1 MNHIVDDLLDLTAM
15 DEHRLAEPVRFDLA
29 DVLRDIESDLH
40 VVQPQRPI
48 SVRSPQQLP
57 ITADR
62 NRVVQAI
69 AALATNAL
77 RHTPPDTPVWLIGS
91 PLVDGG
97 VRVAVVDH
105 GPGIPAEHLPHLF
118 DRFYRVDRGRARAS
132 GGNGLGLAIVA
143 GIVTAHGGR
152 YGVDSPAGGPT
163 TFWFE
168 LPATPSV

>member
-1 MNHIVDDLLDLTAM
+1 MVKL
-15 DEHRLAEPVRFDLA
+15 
-29 DVLRDIESDLH
+29 
-40 VVQPQRPI
+40 
-48 SVRSPQQLP
+48 SV
-57 ITADR
+57 A
-62 NRVVQAI
+62 N
-69 AALATNAL
+69 
-77 RHTPPDTPVWLIGS
+77 
-91 PLVDGG
+91 
-97 VRVAVVDH
+97 
-105 GPGIPAEHLPHLF
+105 PGKAIPAEHLPHLF